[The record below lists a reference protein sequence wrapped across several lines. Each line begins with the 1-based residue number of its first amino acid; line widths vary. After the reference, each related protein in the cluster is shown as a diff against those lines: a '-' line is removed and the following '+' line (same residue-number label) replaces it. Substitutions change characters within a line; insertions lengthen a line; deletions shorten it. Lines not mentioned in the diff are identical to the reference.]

1 MRRTEGVQ
9 VSRSSGV
16 QARPPEHLNTRTLE
30 HRFRGWA
37 SPWGKSLL
45 AVLLLVAAHP
55 QAGTRAAAPPIQL
68 QAALTGDRA
77 RTGESELGNLVAD
90 ALRSATSADIAL
102 VAAGELRE
110 ESLPAGSCTVDQL
123 QHLLANG
130 DEPVAVLSLS
140 GSTLRGALEVA
151 VNLYP
156 YKNKGFLQV
165 SGMRF
170 TFDPA
175 RPEGSRVVART
186 VGGQPMQDGR
196 QYRVAMSSALASGQY
211 GYYRLWNREKAAAQ
225 GLTMAGALDQYLRDH
240 RTLAPHPE
248 GRVVAAPTAGRRR

>member
-1 MRRTEGVQ
+1 MRRC
-9 VSRSSGV
+9 
-16 QARPPEHLNTRTLE
+16 
-30 HRFRGWA
+30 
-37 SPWGKSLL
+37 KSFL
-45 AVLLLVAAHP
+45 AVLLLAAT
-55 QAGTRAAAPPIQL
+55 AAAAAPAIQL
-68 QAALTGDRA
+68 QAALSGDRA

-123 QHLLANG
+123 QHLLANS

-196 QYRVAMSSALASGQY
+196 QYRVTMSSALASGQY
-211 GYYRLWNREKAAAQ
+211 GYYRFWNREKAAAAQ
-225 GLTMAGALDQYLRDH
+225 GLTMAGALEQYLRDH
-240 RTLAPHPE
+240 RTLTPHPE
-248 GRVVAAPTAGRRR
+248 GRVAAAPTAGRRR